1 MRLIFLLGAFLVL
14 SSFTDVEV
22 KTKKKQLQFGFE
34 EVYCVLKSDKAV
46 KHGEYLFR
54 NMNWVFQKGT
64 YVKGVKAGIWSYY
77 IGDKLEFSY
86 DFDSKKVVSDT
97 LGKSRLALF
106 SEGMVYLELLKA
118 SNLSYP
124 EKSMENGISG
134 TVVVAIVVSKEG
146 VPVDFKIEAS
156 SGVLELNKE
165 SLRVAQIIARQHPWI
180 PGINEQG
187 EPVESVVFCPFN
199 FRAM

>member
-1 MRLIFLLGAFLVL
+1 
-14 SSFTDVEV
+14 
-22 KTKKKQLQFGFE
+22 
-34 EVYCVLKSDKAV
+34 
-46 KHGEYLFR
+46 
-54 NMNWVFQKGT
+54 
-64 YVKGVKAGIWSYY
+64 
-77 IGDKLEFSY
+77 
-86 DFDSKKVVSDT
+86 
-97 LGKSRLALF
+97 
-106 SEGMVYLELLKA
+106 MVYFELLKA

-124 EKSMENGISG
+124 KKLMENPISG

-156 SGVLELNKE
+156 NGVLELNEE

-199 FRAM
+199 FSAM